1 MTACAGTCLAHS
13 SVVPALL
20 LVSALALPAQDRVVS
35 TAPAARV
42 HGVVYDSMTMRPLVG
57 ALVQMALVPE
67 PNRIASVRS
76 QPTDSLGR
84 FEFGDVRPGT
94 YLLGF
99 QHVAVD
105 SLGLRSPL
113 QRIDVRTAST
123 IRAAMS
129 VPSPKA
135 IIRTVCG
142 REPGKDSLA
151 VLLGSVRHSR
161 ADAPL
166 PGAFVSLRW
175 GEVILGGGGSMQR
188 TTPIVDSFA
197 NDEGWFTACVPGG
210 VPLTVRATFGTDLS
224 GNVELGVPAH
234 SVLRR
239 DLYVGASLAEFR
251 AADTAA
257 SGRPLGERIVERGRG
272 ELRGIVRTLN
282 GRPIAGARVAL
293 FSGTGETLTNE
304 RGEFLLQGLPFG
316 SQTIEARAIGYV
328 PGQEIADIV
337 EFRPELAEFVLLE
350 IDAYLLDT
358 VRIGAARQL
367 EAAERA
373 GFERRRRSGT
383 GYFLDESALDTVQA
397 NSFKELARRIPGIRF
412 TRGNTLADTW
422 REHLEFTSGQ
432 AGPCTPMVYLN
443 GTRLVHGAD
452 LDEMIHPASVRRIE
466 AYFRGVA
473 VPAEFASNQ
482 TCGVLAIWT
491 APRRRN

>member
-1 MTACAGTCLAHS
+1 VTPGVGNRLARR

-20 LVSALALPAQDRVVS
+20 LTALATPAQERVVS
-35 TAPAARV
+35 AAPAARV
-42 HGVVYDSMTMRPLVG
+42 NGIVYDSMTMRPLAG
-57 ALVQMALVPE
+57 ALVQLALVPE
-67 PNRIASVRS
+67 PNRISSIRS

-84 FEFGDVRPGT
+84 FEFDQVLPGT

-123 IRAAMS
+123 IRATMS
-129 VPSPKA
+129 VPSAKA

-142 REPGKDSLA
+142 REAGRDSLA

-161 ADAPL
+161 ADTPL

-188 TTPIVDSFA
+188 STPIVDSFA
-197 NDEGWFTACVPGG
+197 NDEGWFTACVPGD
-210 VPLTVRATFGTDLS
+210 VPMTVRATHGTDLS
-224 GNVELGVPAH
+224 GNVELGVPAL

-239 DLYVGASLAEFR
+239 DLYVGASVAELR
-251 AADTAA
+251 AADTAT

-282 GRPIAGARVAL
+282 GQPIQGARVAM
-293 FSGTGETLTNE
+293 FSGTGETVTNE
-304 RGEFLLQGLPFG
+304 RGEFVLQGLPFG
-316 SQTIEARAIGYV
+316 SQTIEARAIGFV

-383 GYFLDESALDTVQA
+383 GYFLDESVLDTLKA
-397 NSFKELARRIPGIRF
+397 NSFKELARRVPGIRF

-443 GTRLVHGAD
+443 GARLVHGAD
-452 LDEMIHPASVRRIE
+452 LDEMIHPSSVRRIE

>member
-1 MTACAGTCLAHS
+1 MKPGLRQLLPATACAAL
-13 SVVPALL
+13 VVTASPA
-20 LVSALALPAQDRVVS
+20 SAQDRAVS
-35 TAPAARV
+35 AAPAARV
-42 HGVVYDSMTMRPLVG
+42 NGLVYDSITMRPLAG

-67 PNRIASVRS
+67 PNRIGSVRS
-76 QPTDSLGR
+76 MPTDSLGR
-84 FEFGDVRPGT
+84 FEFPEVLPGT

-105 SLGLRSPL
+105 SLGLRSPV

-123 IRAAMS
+123 VRATMA
-129 VPSPKA
+129 VPSMRA

-142 REPGKDSLA
+142 RDGAKDSLA
-151 VLLGSVRHSR
+151 VLLGSVRHAQS
-161 ADAPL
+161 DTPL
-166 PGAFVSLRW
+166 PGAFVSMRW
-175 GEVILGGGGSMQR
+175 GEVILGRDGSMAR
-188 TTPIVDSFA
+188 TTPIVDSYA

-210 VPLTVRATFGTDLS
+210 VPMTVRATHGTDLS
-224 GNVELGVPAH
+224 GNIEVGVTPHA
-234 SVLRR
+234 VLRR
-239 DLYVGASLAEFR
+239 DVYVGAAIAEFK

-257 SGRPLGERIVERGRG
+257 SGRPLGDRIIERGRG
-272 ELRGIVRTLN
+272 QLRGIVRTLN
-282 GRPIAGARVAL
+282 GRPIEGARVML
-293 FSGTGETLTNE
+293 LSGTGETMTNA

-316 SQTIEARAIGYV
+316 SHTIEARAIGFV

-337 EFRPELAEFVLLE
+337 EFRPELTEFTLLE
-350 IDAYLLDT
+350 IDAYMMDT
-358 VRIGAARQL
+358 VRIAAARQL

-383 GYFLDESALDTVQA
+383 GYFLDETVLDTMKA
-397 NSFKELARRIPGIRF
+397 NSFKDLLRRVPGVRF

-452 LDEMIHPASVRRIE
+452 LDEMIHPSSVRRIE
-466 AYFRGVA
+466 AYYRGVA

-491 APRRRN
+491 APRRR